1 MVDNAFSSATTSST
15 STVLILYV
23 PHMQG
28 LLHLGG
34 PEVLRDDGVGVRYC
48 AGYLQGLF
56 HGHLRYVREAQGG
69 NLEIKV
75 TAKASV

>member
-1 MVDNAFSSATTSST
+1 
-15 STVLILYV
+15 
-23 PHMQG
+23 MQG

-34 PEVLRDDGVGVRYC
+34 PEVLRDDGVEVRNC

-75 TAKASV
+75 TAKASG